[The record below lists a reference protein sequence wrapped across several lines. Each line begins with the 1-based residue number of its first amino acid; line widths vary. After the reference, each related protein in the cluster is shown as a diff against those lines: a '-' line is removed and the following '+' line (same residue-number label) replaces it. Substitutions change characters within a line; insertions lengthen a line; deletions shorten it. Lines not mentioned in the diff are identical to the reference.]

1 LRSAALAEQPG
12 LRRNFQRMLAW
23 LVASG
28 DSGIAGGLSQGTARE
43 GLWLAAVVVD
53 LPAPRPGSS
62 PPAWPFPDIDWT
74 ITGQHL
80 AHRCQLFLIVAWAS
94 RSL

>member
-1 LRSAALAEQPG
+1 
-12 LRRNFQRMLAW
+12 
-23 LVASG
+23 
-28 DSGIAGGLSQGTARE
+28 
-43 GLWLAAVVVD
+43 VVVD

-80 AHRCQLFLIVAWAS
+80 AHRCQLFLIVALGESILVTGAS
-94 RSL
+94 FGQLPLSAATVAAFVVAFAGSVALR